1 MMNKIID
8 GKEYKIWEGDIDSKW
23 ISRLPK
29 WAQERA
35 LALDRFQSWGS
46 NCYHMI
52 IVRLPEDK
60 RVFNDKNDKGGDV
73 FFSADNL
80 KELKWE
86 LAYYKSDFARFGY
99 DY

>member
-1 MMNKIID
+1 MKKIID
-8 GKEYKIWEGDIDSKW
+8 GKEYEISEGDIDGKW

-29 WAQERA
+29 WAQQRA
-35 LALDRFQSWGS
+35 LTLDRFQSWGS

-52 IVRLPEDK
+52 IARLPEDK
-60 RVFNDKNDKGGDV
+60 RVFNDNNDKSGEV

-80 KELKWE
+80 EELKWE
-86 LAYYKSDFARFGY
+86 LACYRSDFVRFGY